1 MFLFWIYILL
11 SVSKFSP
18 LSMKS
23 LITASLLFS
32 AAILLNTKEANAQ
45 VGIGTTSPHGS
56 AALEISSTNKG
67 LLIPRVTLANRP
79 STASATAGLLIYQTD
94 NTPGLYLFNGSAW
107 VALSAGGSSA
117 AGISFVLR
125 ASSPYQAGN
134 PGAVGP
140 YFFNPVPFQ
149 AGAEIIA
156 TGNTAAVSGS
166 GTSKLTGFV
175 VPANCTF
182 TKIKLAARVISGGV
196 DNGTNNVTTV
206 TLFKNGVSTG
216 LSVQVTTGSAVGSS
230 GANATTGSIT
240 AAGGDI
246 ISYQYTQ
253 TNQEPTTS
261 YSIVLDSQ

>member
-1 MFLFWIYILL
+1 
-11 SVSKFSP
+11 
-18 LSMKS
+18 MKL

-32 AAILLNTKEANAQ
+32 AAFLLNTNESAAQ
-45 VGIGTTSPHGS
+45 VGIGTTSPHAS
-56 AALEISSTNKG
+56 AALEINSTNKG
-67 LLIPRVTLANRP
+67 ILVPRMTQANRP
-79 STASATAGLLIYQTD
+79 ASPATGLLIYQTD
-94 NTPGLYLFNGSAW
+94 ATPGFYVYNGSAW
-107 VALSAGGSSA
+107 VAVSGSSGA
-117 AGISFVLR
+117 ANLSYISR
-125 ASSPYQAGN
+125 ASSPYAAGS
-134 PGAVGP
+134 GLGP

-149 AGAEIIA
+149 AGTEIIA
-156 TGNTAAVSGS
+156 TGNTAAGSGS
-166 GTSKLTGFV
+166 GTSKATGFV

-196 DNGTNNVTTV
+196 DNGTNNTTTV

-216 LSVQVTTGSAVGSS
+216 LSVQVTTGSAVGNS

-261 YSIVLDSQ
+261 YSVVLEGQ